1 MVGELVAR
9 LAVGELVAR
18 LAVGELVALDYFF
31 GAHACCRVS
40 HAVATPCTR

>member
-31 GAHACCRVS
+31 GAHACCE
-40 HAVATPCTR
+40 